1 VISTGKFPTSFQEF
15 IYIRTYSRWVEEK
28 SRRETWP
35 ETVQRYTNFIQKNL
49 GDKLTLKEINDINKA
64 ILNFEV
70 MPSMRALWAA
80 GGAAEADNLALYNC
94 SFIAIEELKNFAEIL
109 YILMNGTGAG
119 FTVEKEFINKLPVI
133 SEETKAGKPDVIV
146 FEDSKI
152 GWAQGFEEVLNCLWK
167 GIPFECDYSKIR
179 PRGARLKTMG
189 GRASGPEPLKDLVR
203 FVTNIV
209 EANRGHQIQSID
221 AHDICCKIADI
232 VVVGGVRRSACISL
246 SDLDDRTMAGAK
258 KGEFWNSNPQRMLA
272 NNSATY
278 LRKPSVGMFLEEW
291 KHLYQSNSGERGIFN
306 RMAAKKKA
314 AENHR
319 RDASKVQGTNP
330 CLTGDTIIAIADG
343 RNGISIKQLAA
354 QGQIFPVYCAK
365 STNVSN
371 QFGESKRFSHWKPE
385 IKFANAFKSGTKEV
399 IEVLLSDGS
408 TFRCTPDHQL
418 ATKDGRWIEAQ
429 YCDGEQLAAFE
440 IDNSK
445 PEIEDKNIY
454 VTEIIWTNELE
465 DVYDLTVEDNH
476 NFYIITNTDDKKYM
490 NCSGVLVHNCGE
502 ILLRSAELCNLS
514 EVVVRPEDTFDT
526 LKQKVKIATL
536 LGTCQATF
544 TKFNYI
550 DPKWIANCEEERLL
564 GVSLTGLRD
573 HPILGNVNDEAKKW
587 LADLKH
593 IAIQTNKKAATKLGI
608 NRATAIT
615 CIKPSGTVSLL
626 VDSAPGAHVRQTKT
640 GYYIRRVRISATDPL
655 FRLLA
660 EQGAPFQCE
669 VGQSPENCSS
679 YVLEFPCKAPLLNQT
694 RNNESAIEQL
704 EYWKMLRTFWCEHNP
719 SITVS
724 VKEEE
729 WLDTAAWVYRN
740 FDDICGVSFLP
751 SSDHVYQLA
760 PYEDITKE
768 QYEKLIKEMPKINFD
783 KLNEYELEDG
793 TLGSKEYACTSG
805 SCELI

>member
-1 VISTGKFPTSFQEF
+1 MISTGKFPTSFQEF
-15 IYIRTYSRWVEEK
+15 IYIRTYSRWVEEI

-203 FVTNIV
+203 FVTNIA

-330 CLTGDTIIAIADG
+330 C
-343 RNGISIKQLAA
+343 
-354 QGQIFPVYCAK
+354 
-365 STNVSN
+365 
-371 QFGESKRFSHWKPE
+371 
-385 IKFANAFKSGTKEV
+385 
-399 IEVLLSDGS
+399 
-408 TFRCTPDHQL
+408 
-418 ATKDGRWIEAQ
+418 
-429 YCDGEQLAAFE
+429 
-440 IDNSK
+440 
-445 PEIEDKNIY
+445 
-454 VTEIIWTNELE
+454 
-465 DVYDLTVEDNH
+465 
-476 NFYIITNTDDKKYM
+476 
-490 NCSGVLVHNCGE
+490 GE

-526 LKQKVKIATL
+526 LKQKVKIAAL
-536 LGTCQATF
+536 IGTCQACF
-544 TKFNYI
+544 TKFNFI
-550 DPKWIANCEEERLL
+550 DNKWIENCEDERLL

-608 NRATAIT
+608 NHATAIT
-615 CIKPSGTVSLL
+615 CVKPSGTVSLL

-729 WLDTAAWVYRN
+729 WLDTAAWVYKN

-768 QYEKLIKEMPKINFD
+768 QYEKLIKETPKINFD

-793 TLGSKEYACTSG
+793 TLGSKEYACTGG